1 MHQGHKSEPS
11 GISPFTLLQRLSKGD
26 CVVAGGTEGKPGKH
40 DAMEAKENISE
51 KNGTANC
58 AHM

>member
-1 MHQGHKSEPS
+1 MSLQESHHL
-11 GISPFTLLQRLSKGD
+11 LLQRLSKGD
-26 CVVAGGTEGKPGKH
+26 CGVAGGTEGKPGKH
-40 DAMEAKENISE
+40 DTMEAKENISE